1 MNLDRF
7 IGLVSDPRHILRS
20 SLRRWPSATFEQR
33 LAWDALDRPHYAY
46 GVWWAA
52 RTARALDLDA
62 ITVVEMGVA
71 GGNGLVTLEA
81 HAMEVSRLT
90 GVTIDVVGFD
100 AGGGMPVPA
109 GVRDLPYVWQPGM
122 FAMDVAALERRLRI
136 AKVVIG
142 DVADTVRSFVAT
154 GAHAPIGFVSF
165 DLDYCSSTVA
175 AFGLFDGPSPQRL
188 PRVICYLDDV
198 VGDDWELHSPF
209 AGELLAVEEFNLA
222 HDDLKIAPINGL
234 RHKRRLPAPWN
245 DQMYAA
251 HDFSHPLYARP
262 VHPAGWD
269 LDLRS

>member
-1 MNLDRF
+1 MNFDRF
-7 IGLVSDPRHILRS
+7 IGLVSDPRHILRA

-52 RTARALDLDA
+52 RTAKALDLDA

-81 HAMEVSRLT
+81 HAMEVARLT

-100 AGGGMPVPA
+100 AGGGMPVAA

-136 AKVVIG
+136 AKVVVG
-142 DVADTVRSFVAT
+142 DVADTVRSFVAA
-154 GAHAPIGFVSF
+154 GGHAPIGFVSF

-175 AFGLFDGPSPQRL
+175 AFRLFDGPSPSASRASSAISTTWSATTGRCTRPSPGSCSPWRSSISPTTTSRSHRSTACATSAACRRRGTTRCM
-188 PRVICYLDDV
+188 PRTT
-198 VGDDWELHSPF
+198 SP
-209 AGELLAVEEFNLA
+209 
-222 HDDLKIAPINGL
+222 I
-234 RHKRRLPAPWN
+234 R
-245 DQMYAA
+245 
-251 HDFSHPLYARP
+251 STARP

-269 LDLRS
+269 LALRS